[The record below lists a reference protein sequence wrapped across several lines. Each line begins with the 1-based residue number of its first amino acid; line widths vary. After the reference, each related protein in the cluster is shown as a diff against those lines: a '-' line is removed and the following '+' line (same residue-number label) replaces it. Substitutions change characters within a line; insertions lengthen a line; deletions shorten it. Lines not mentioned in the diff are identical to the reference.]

1 MDRERR
7 AAILLNLLAGGH
19 PRRRPPPPVDVLLGG
34 DREALADAGLGARS
48 IDRFL
53 ELRRD
58 DAADVELRRT
68 ERIGARIVT
77 PADADYPAPLVGH
90 PDAPTV
96 LYVVGAG
103 LAPAPRAALVG
114 ARAAAAA
121 QLRFAR
127 RLGRACGEA
136 GVAVVSG
143 LARGIDAAAH
153 EGCLDGHGHP
163 IGVLGTGID
172 RTYPRET
179 RRLHARVRE
188 RGLLLTPYPLGTP
201 PNAPNFPAR
210 NRIVAALAD
219 SVTVVAATEDSGSMS
234 TARAALDAGTEVSAV
249 PGSPDDPLSRGTNRL
264 LRDGARPIL
273 EPADLLDP
281 LVGIGVVRAEAF
293 RRDRGSGAPPS
304 PDDDDPLLREIAA
317 LARTPDE
324 LAEILGRPVGDVVA
338 RLVEL
343 ELRGRAERLP
353 GRRFRRVE

>member
-1 MDRERR
+1 MDQERR
-7 AAILLNLLAGGH
+7 AAILLNLLASGH
-19 PRRRPPPPVDVLLGG
+19 PRRRPPPPVEVLLHG
-34 DREALADAGLGARS
+34 DRDALREAGIGASGL
-48 IDRFL
+48 DRFL
-53 ELRRD
+53 ELRRG
-58 DAADVELRRT
+58 DAADEEVRRT
-68 ERIGARIVT
+68 ERLGARILTV
-77 PADADYPAPLVGH
+77 ADADYPAPLVGH

-96 LYVVGAG
+96 LYVAGAG
-103 LAPAPRAALVG
+103 LPPSPRAALVG
-114 ARAAAAA
+114 ARAAASA

-153 EGCLDGHGHP
+153 EGCLDGDGRP

-179 RRLHARVRE
+179 RRLHGRVRE
-188 RGLLLTPYPLGTP
+188 RGLLVTPYPLGTS

-281 LVGIGVVRAEAF
+281 LVGLGVVRAEAF
-293 RRDRGSGAPPS
+293 RRDRRAGAS
-304 PDDDDPLLREIAA
+304 AAAEESDPLLREIAA
-317 LARTPDE
+317 LPRTPDE
-324 LAEILGRPVGDVVA
+324 LAEILDRPVGEVVS
-338 RLVEL
+338 RLIEL